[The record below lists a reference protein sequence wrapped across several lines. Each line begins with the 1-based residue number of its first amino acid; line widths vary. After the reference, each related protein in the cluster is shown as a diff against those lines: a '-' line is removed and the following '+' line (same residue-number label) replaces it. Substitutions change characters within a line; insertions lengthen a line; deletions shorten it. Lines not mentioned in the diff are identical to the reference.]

1 MLPCRWLGFAACAGH
16 LLPGRRAAS
25 YVDRIL
31 RGAAVQLPTK
41 FEMAVNLKTGGMAG
55 DVRRHAAELTALA
68 PDVIMA
74 QHLDRDAVSAGD
86 SHILSRDEWTGGDV

>member
-1 MLPCRWLGFAACAGH
+1 
-16 LLPGRRAAS
+16 
-25 YVDRIL
+25 
-31 RGAAVQLPTK
+31 
-41 FEMAVNLKTGGMAG
+41 MAG

-74 QHLDRDAVSAGD
+74 QHRDRDAVAAGD